1 MIWPLSQK
9 CRTEDKFYGLE
20 TVDSTK
26 LIVQKPVLANQ
37 LLCYVV
43 QRRKKNFE
51 RSNFGISKNVIVSC
65 PLLLL

>member
-9 CRTEDKFYGLE
+9 CRTEDK
-20 TVDSTK
+20 K
-26 LIVQKPVLANQ
+26 LIVQKPVLGNQ
-37 LLCYVV
+37 PLCYVV

-51 RSNFGISKNVIVSC
+51 RSNFGISKNVIVS